1 MKEAQWTTHIMISK
15 RTAQETIIIKFL
27 KDFKVLKDAGKMEH
41 FPYEVLDKII
51 IRVLIKTLEARWAL
65 ANISKVLKKKKLKN
79 LSLKKHIPS
88 RTLI

>member
-1 MKEAQWTTHIMISK
+1 MNYTYHALQ
-15 RTAQETIIIKFL
+15 RTAQENIIIKFL

-65 ANISKVLKKKKLKN
+65 ANISKVLKKKKIEK
-79 LSLKKHIPS
+79 PV
-88 RTLI
+88 TQETYT